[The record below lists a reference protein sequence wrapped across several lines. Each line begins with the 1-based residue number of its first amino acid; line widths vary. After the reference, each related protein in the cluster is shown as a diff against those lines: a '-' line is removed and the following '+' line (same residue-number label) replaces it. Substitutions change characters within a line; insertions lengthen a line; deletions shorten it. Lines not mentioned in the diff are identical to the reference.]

1 LNFGVQAMVYLI
13 VHIGILLLTWWAIQ
27 GLNIEF
33 LFKDPKGVRA
43 KTLLILLSIAVS
55 YLVADF
61 FLDYLNQS
69 LYLPQIYK

>member
-33 LFKDPKGVRA
+33 LFKDSKGARA